1 MPATRLS
8 MRDEVVYI
16 IGNRTELNAD
26 ADKWVQRAY
35 HHITQAVELPEA
47 AAVATVPM
55 IIGTRAYALPTNYF
69 SVYSVRNVTTNK
81 RMFQVEQGRYDALST
96 VTSAP
101 PDRYAIFFQTINVH
115 PTPDAIDD
123 VQVRYRKVFTD
134 LTTDATAHALPDV
147 WDEAIIMLASAYGFD
162 HLNEIERSRH
172 YKGQTRSFIR
182 AQNSRLGAELLDRNE
197 AIAVTGGE
205 IK

>member
-16 IGNRTELNAD
+16 IGNRTELNVD

-47 AAVATVPM
+47 AAVATIAM
-55 IIGTRAYALPTNYF
+55 IIGTRAYTLPADYF

-81 RMFQVEQGRYDALST
+81 RMYQVENGRYDALST
-96 VTSAP
+96 VITQP
-101 PDRYAIFFQTINVH
+101 PDRYTVFTRTLNVH
-115 PTPDAIDD
+115 PTPDATDSI
-123 VQVRYRKVFTD
+123 QVRYRKVFAD
-134 LTTDATAHALPDV
+134 LSTDATAHVLPDI

-172 YKGQTRSFIR
+172 YKGQARSFIR
-182 AQNSRLGAELLDRNE
+182 EQTSRLGAELLDRNE
-197 AIAVTGGE
+197 AISVIGGE
-205 IK
+205 IS